1 MSKSSHNI
9 GMSKKSFPKKPF
21 RFGKFV
27 VEYRDEAKSPVHF
40 LKEDINT
47 QEDADAA
54 VAKLEADGK
63 QKVTVKQVG

>member
-1 MSKSSHNI
+1 
-9 GMSKKSFPKKPF
+9 MSKKSFPKKPF

>member
-1 MSKSSHNI
+1 MSNSSHNI

-40 LKEDINT
+40 LKEEINT
-47 QEDADAA
+47 EEDADAA

>member
-1 MSKSSHNI
+1 
-9 GMSKKSFPKKPF
+9 MSKKSFPKKPF

-40 LKEDINT
+40 LKEEINT